1 MKKELEY
8 IQKNFKDK
16 INNKPKKL
24 YKYKRFDSNTI
35 DSIRNDYIWL
45 SKPSVLNDPFESF
58 VNADF
63 NPNKLINFA
72 EDYQF
77 FSDEYLTKLW
87 HKRVENGEN
96 VIEVLK
102 QMTDEIE
109 NKDEKILAKDKLYY
123 CYKNMREFYMQSSLD
138 FTKLIDNSF
147 LIGSLTT
154 NPLSITMWSHYGDSH
169 NGVCIEYDLLENPY
183 IDKKVLPV
191 IYTDTTLSHDDI
203 LDQELLLYAM
213 LFKSPDWKYEDEWRV
228 IVPTQDNRFYAK
240 PSAIYLGAK
249 GWHNDEILKDL
260 QLIVKEKNIDL
271 HIVHKSYS
279 SYRLEDMNLSKTGNE
294 NKEQ

>member
-1 MKKELEY
+1 
-8 IQKNFKDK
+8 
-16 INNKPKKL
+16 
-24 YKYKRFDSNTI
+24 
-35 DSIRNDYIWL
+35 
-45 SKPSVLNDPFESF
+45 
-58 VNADF
+58 
-63 NPNKLINFA
+63 
-72 EDYQF
+72 
-77 FSDEYLTKLW
+77 
-87 HKRVENGEN
+87 
-96 VIEVLK
+96 
-102 QMTDEIE
+102 
-109 NKDEKILAKDKLYY
+109 
-123 CYKNMREFYMQSSLD
+123 
-138 FTKLIDNSF
+138 
-147 LIGSLTT
+147 
-154 NPLSITMWSHYGDSH
+154 MWSHYGDSH

-183 IDKKVLPV
+183 IDKMVLPV

-228 IVPTQDNRFYAK
+228 IVPTQYNRFYAK